1 VLNLQ
6 KVNPKLVSTCFVI
19 SETERDRAIVVMEHY
34 QESRQPIKLPLPMT
48 LSDLERRDVKCQTFL
63 EDLSVITHQLFD
75 LERLNLIWLYLVS
88 FLRYSLS
95 KNVVTL
101 KSRQRSLKVIECGII
116 R

>member
-1 VLNLQ
+1 MPV
-6 KVNPKLVSTCFVI
+6 
-19 SETERDRAIVVMEHY
+19 
-34 QESRQPIKLPLPMT
+34 PMT

-75 LERLNLIWLYLVS
+75 LERLNLIWYLVS